1 MEVRVLGNEDG
12 GGPGTSHRS
21 RYPGHIDVDQDIW
34 DIDVDL
40 ELIAFFA
47 ILTFLTKK
55 LASTPSGVASVGG
68 HLLFLD

>member
-1 MEVRVLGNEDG
+1 MDVRDLGIKDG

-21 RYPGHIDVDQDIW
+21 RYLGHIDVDQDIW

>member
-1 MEVRVLGNEDG
+1 MVVALG
-12 GGPGTSHRS
+12 H
-21 RYPGHIDVDQDIW
+21 HIDQDIWDIVVDQDIW

-55 LASTPSGVASVGG
+55 LASTPSGVASVDG

>member
-1 MEVRVLGNEDG
+1 MVVALGHHIDQDIWD
-12 GGPGTSHRS
+12 
-21 RYPGHIDVDQDIW
+21 IDVDQDIW

-55 LASTPSGVASVGG
+55 LVSTPSGVASVGG

>member
-1 MEVRVLGNEDG
+1 MVVALG
-12 GGPGTSHRS
+12 H
-21 RYPGHIDVDQDIW
+21 HIDQDIW

-55 LASTPSGVASVGG
+55 LASTPSGVASVDG